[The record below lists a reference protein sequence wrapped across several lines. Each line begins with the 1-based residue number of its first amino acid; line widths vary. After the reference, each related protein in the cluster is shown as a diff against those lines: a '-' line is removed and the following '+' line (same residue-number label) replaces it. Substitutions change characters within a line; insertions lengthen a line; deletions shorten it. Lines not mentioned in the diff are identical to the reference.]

1 MILARVIESVVSTIK
16 HEELQTRAVFVVQ
29 PVDETGADA
38 GATFLAVDNAQA
50 GPGDTVLVLRE
61 GGGIRKVLGRPNS
74 PVKCLIVGVV
84 DAVSV
89 DPSADTSGATP

>member
-1 MILARVIESVVSTIK
+1 M
-16 HEELQTRAVFVVQ
+16 VQ
-29 PVDETGADA
+29 PVDETGADV

-74 PVKCLIVGVV
+74 PVKCPIGVV

-89 DPSADTSGATP
+89 DPSVDTSGATP

>member
-1 MILARVIESVVSTIK
+1 MILARVIESVVSTVK
-16 HEELQTRAVFVVQ
+16 HEEPATAPFVVQ